1 MLFSRLAVFIESE
14 AEILN
19 YPVRWGQQRRSQ
31 RQARTL
37 MATRPSTPAPEVVLA
52 ATTVAVVRQIGH
64 MVRLR
69 CGFS

>member
-1 MLFSRLAVFIESE
+1 VFATLFSCLGGQ
-14 AEILN
+14 EILN
-19 YPVRWGQQRRSQ
+19 YRLRAGQQRRSQ

-37 MATRPSTPAPEVVLA
+37 TATRPSTPAPEVVLA

-64 MVRLR
+64 MGRLR